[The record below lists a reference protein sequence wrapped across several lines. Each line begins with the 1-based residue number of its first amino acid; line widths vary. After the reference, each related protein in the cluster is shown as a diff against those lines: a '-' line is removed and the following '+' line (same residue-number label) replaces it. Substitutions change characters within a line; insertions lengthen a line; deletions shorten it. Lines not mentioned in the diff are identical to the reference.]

1 MKAALEKMPP
11 GSPSYEKVKATIEKI
26 ELACKEIEEN
36 SFGYLKNGALDDVGG
51 SDLKKPLLDKLTAFT
66 EKKTPSQQKIKKAD
80 SKNMEA
86 AAQNLENQKTFL
98 LDLLNSKLKS
108 CSIEEQQKT
117 KGILAKMLA
126 EDEESKVGFKLT
138 LIRCDNQP
146 IKVNFKPF
154 KEKFRASM

>member
-1 MKAALEKMPP
+1 MNAALEKMPP
-11 GSPSYEKVKATIEKI
+11 GSPCFEKVKATIEKI
-26 ELACKEIEEN
+26 ELACKEVEEN
-36 SFGYLKNGALDDVGG
+36 CFGYLKNGALDDVGG
-51 SDLKKPLLDKLTAFT
+51 SDLKKLLLDKLTAFT
-66 EKKTPSQQKIKKAD
+66 EKKTPSQQKIEKTKAE
-80 SKNMEA
+80 SMQA
-86 AAQNLENQKTFL
+86 AAQNLENQKNFL
-98 LDLLNSKLKS
+98 LDLLNSKLES

-117 KGILAKMLA
+117 KEILAKMLA

>member
-1 MKAALEKMPP
+1 
-11 GSPSYEKVKATIEKI
+11 
-26 ELACKEIEEN
+26 
-36 SFGYLKNGALDDVGG
+36 
-51 SDLKKPLLDKLTAFT
+51 
-66 EKKTPSQQKIKKAD
+66 
-80 SKNMEA
+80 MEA

-146 IKVNFKPF
+146 IRVNF
-154 KEKFRASM
+154 

>member
-11 GSPSYEKVKATIEKI
+11 GSPCYEKVKATIEKI
-26 ELACKEIEEN
+26 EFACKEIEEN

-51 SDLKKPLLDKLTAFT
+51 SDLKKTLLDNLMAFT
-66 EKKTPSQQKIKKAD
+66 DQKTQPQQKIEKTKAD
-80 SKNMEA
+80 HKNMQA
-86 AAQNLENQKTFL
+86 AAQKLENQKTFL
-98 LDLLNSKLKS
+98 LDLLNSKLES

-146 IKVNFKPF
+146 IRVNFKPF
-154 KEKFRASM
+154 QEEF